1 MTIYDEISV
10 IEKSC
15 KNKLYFVL
23 QTESKTGTMTVKM
36 PNQTVYQWIVCGSS
50 TGKTFDTINPA
61 DETVSIT
68 ETVNLFIFLAEIEL
82 ILRVVQRSSVLQKSR
97 CIIY

>member
-50 TGKTFDTINPA
+50 NRKDI
-61 DETVSIT
+61 
-68 ETVNLFIFLAEIEL
+68 
-82 ILRVVQRSSVLQKSR
+82 
-97 CIIY
+97 